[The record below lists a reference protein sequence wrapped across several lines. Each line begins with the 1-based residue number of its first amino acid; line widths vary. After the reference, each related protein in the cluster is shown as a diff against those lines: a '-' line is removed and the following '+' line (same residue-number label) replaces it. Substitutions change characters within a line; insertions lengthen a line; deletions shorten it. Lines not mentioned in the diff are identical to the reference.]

1 MSAAQGRFDGGQ
13 VRERI
18 IRTRVNAALADLPP
32 ALRKLRYDEEYK
44 RQTELY
50 NQERKEKRR
59 AKSARNSE
67 RIRSVREQICI
78 GQRPHPPGADC
89 QCADPGAPS
98 LPGSVLGTQSRGTP
112 RIWKPAGL
120 RPSQ

>member
-44 RQTELY
+44 R
-50 NQERKEKRR
+50 
-59 AKSARNSE
+59 
-67 RIRSVREQICI
+67 
-78 GQRPHPPGADC
+78 
-89 QCADPGAPS
+89 
-98 LPGSVLGTQSRGTP
+98 GTHNGYDLFGNRFV
-112 RIWKPAGL
+112 
-120 RPSQ
+120 

>member
-18 IRTRVNAALADLPP
+18 IRTRVNAALADKQTLDAAGAQALADLPP

-59 AKSARNSE
+59 AKSARNS
-67 RIRSVREQICI
+67 
-78 GQRPHPPGADC
+78 
-89 QCADPGAPS
+89 
-98 LPGSVLGTQSRGTP
+98 
-112 RIWKPAGL
+112 
-120 RPSQ
+120 

>member
-32 ALRKLRYDEEYK
+32 ALRNLRYDEEYK

-59 AKSARNSE
+59 AKSARNS
-67 RIRSVREQICI
+67 
-78 GQRPHPPGADC
+78 
-89 QCADPGAPS
+89 
-98 LPGSVLGTQSRGTP
+98 
-112 RIWKPAGL
+112 
-120 RPSQ
+120 

>member
-1 MSAAQGRFDGGQ
+1 MSGAQGRFDGGQ

-32 ALRKLRYDEEYK
+32 AVRKLRYDEEYK

-59 AKSARNSE
+59 EAHRVSPALNWERRAGEPPNAYPAHHLLSTVFGCDINPVQHCFSA
-67 RIRSVREQICI
+67 
-78 GQRPHPPGADC
+78 
-89 QCADPGAPS
+89 
-98 LPGSVLGTQSRGTP
+98 VLGEREK
-112 RIWKPAGL
+112 RIFAKNERSFRL
-120 RPSQ
+120 

>member
-32 ALRKLRYDEEYK
+32 AVRKLRYDEEYK

-50 NQERKEKRR
+50 NQER
-59 AKSARNSE
+59 
-67 RIRSVREQICI
+67 ITDTICS
-78 GQRPHPPGADC
+78 GTDLYRPA
-89 QCADPGAPS
+89 APS
-98 LPGSVLGTQSRGTP
+98 PWG
-112 RIWKPAGL
+112 
-120 RPSQ
+120 